1 MIYIDRDDL
10 SNSSGSEATFGVR
23 LGPNSS
29 SPRRSEATSG
39 VRLESE
45 TSHTEDEQSETELTT
60 VVCHIH
66 PYILVSILMAGIIAL
81 ITVIIRTTRDN
92 TKNVYNNNN
101 TKISRFH
108 VITDSS
114 NSSGSKATF
123 ELRLVRGATRLNY

>member
-10 SNSSGSEATFGVR
+10 SNSSS
-23 LGPNSS
+23 LHS
-29 SPRRSEATSG
+29 SEATSG

-92 TKNVYNNNN
+92 TKNVYNNSRMTYNNNSRMTYNNN

-123 ELRLVRGATRLNY
+123 GVRLVRGA

>member
-10 SNSSGSEATFGVR
+10 S
-23 LGPNSS
+23 NSS

-81 ITVIIRTTRDN
+81 STVIIRTTRDN
-92 TKNVYNNNN
+92 TKNVYNNSRMTYNNN

-123 ELRLVRGATRLNY
+123 GVRLVRGA

>member
-10 SNSSGSEATFGVR
+10 S
-23 LGPNSS
+23 NSS

-45 TSHTEDEQSETELTT
+45 TSHTENEQSETEITT

-81 ITVIIRTTRDN
+81 ITVIIRTIRDN
-92 TKNVYNNNN
+92 TKNVYNTPTEKKNGTTKN
-101 TKISRFH
+101 TFH
-108 VITDSS
+108 EQYTP
-114 NSSGSKATF
+114 
-123 ELRLVRGATRLNY
+123 LNILFGTNKYFVKVT